1 MTTNKDAIARLSE
14 KQFDTLLTEAITP
27 GLVAFLVKAYQ
38 LPEELHEI
46 AIDRLDAADERTRFL
61 FIATFCY
68 FLSMRKGTL
77 VMPSATTV
85 ADNLVYMDD
94 FLATAV
100 RKTYCGG
107 FYEAAKKAGCVA

>member
-1 MTTNKDAIARLSE
+1 MTPNTDAITKLSE
-14 KQFDTLLTEAITP
+14 KQFDALLSEAITP

-46 AIDRLDAADERTRFL
+46 AIDIFDAADERTRFL

-77 VMPSATTV
+77 VTPSATTV
-85 ADNLVYMDD
+85 ADNLEYLDD

-100 RKTYCGG
+100 RKTYSGG
-107 FYEAAKKAGCVA
+107 FYEAAKKAGCAA